1 MKLIHRYI
9 FQSVILS
16 SMSAVGLFVFV
27 LLAGNALKEIIG
39 LLAAGQLTGG
49 MFANL
54 LLLLIPYVVS
64 YALPLGILTGILM
77 VLGRLSAGRE
87 IIAFKSAGISL
98 WRLSASLF
106 AVALIGVFLSL
117 VINNRYAPEARA
129 HFKSILN
136 NLVREDPLRFIVER
150 TFIKDFP
157 GYVLYVNSKEGRE
170 LNDLWIWELDDEY
183 RALRIL
189 RAQSG
194 RFDYEEATDT
204 LILTLKNATAELR
217 SENRPEDMQA
227 IRPTASFRET
237 RLRLPLDRLLGSK
250 RQYVSLAALNLT
262 TLLERKNTYAKELK
276 RLQRIPET
284 PPELIQK
291 IKKEKIKIQ
300 LRIQK
305 NFAMAFSVLSLA
317 MIGIPLGVR
326 VGRRETYANVALALV
341 LAMTYYFL
349 IIMVGWLENE
359 PALRPDLL
367 IWLPNLIFQTLGL
380 WLLFKANKR

>member
-1 MKLIHRYI
+1 
-9 FQSVILS
+9 
-16 SMSAVGLFVFV
+16 MSAVGLFVFV

-77 VLGRLSAGRE
+77 VLGRLSARRE

>member
-9 FQSVILS
+9 FNSVILS
-16 SMSAVGLFVFV
+16 STAAVGLFVFV

-49 MFANL
+49 MFIDL

-87 IIAFKSAGISL
+87 IVAFKAVGVSL

-106 AVALIGVFLSL
+106 AVALIGVILSL
-117 VINNRYAPEARA
+117 VINNRYAPEAKSR
-129 HFKSILN
+129 FKSILG

-157 GYVLYVNSKEGRE
+157 GYVLYANSKDGRQ
-170 LNDLWIWELDDEY
+170 LGDLWIWELDDEH

-204 LILTLKNATAELR
+204 LILTLQNATAELR
-217 SENRPEDMQA
+217 SESRPEDMQS
-227 IRPTASFRET
+227 INPTASFRET
-237 RLRLPLDRLLGSK
+237 RLRLPLDRLLGDK
-250 RQYVSLAALNLT
+250 RQYASLSALNLA
-262 TLLERKNTYAKELK
+262 TLLERKNTYATELE
-276 RLQRIPET
+276 RLGRIPET
-284 PPELIQK
+284 PPEVVQETR
-291 IKKEKIKIQ
+291 KEKIKVQ

-326 VGRRETYANVALALV
+326 VGRKETYANVALALV

-349 IIMVGWLENE
+349 IIAVGWLENE

-367 IWLPNLIFQTLGL
+367 IWLPNLLFQTLGL
-380 WLLFKANKR
+380 WLLARANSH